1 MRNSKWLGIALLVSV
16 AVNLALAGFLAGRM
30 SRGPTPVMLDP
41 SLSLFRVVRELP
53 EHRRERFRPIL
64 REHFDTIRGDL
75 RRMRRAQRNIN
86 ASLAQVPFEPQALA
100 TSLDTFRGALLDL
113 QEDNHALLV
122 RVAGSMTP
130 EERLA
135 LRDVMTRHRIP
146 PDRNG
151 SPRREHR

>member
-1 MRNSKWLGIALLVSV
+1 MRSSKWLGIALLVSV

-30 SRGPTPVMLDP
+30 SHGPTPVMLDP

-53 EHRRERFRPIL
+53 QDRRERFRPIL
-64 REHFDTIRGDL
+64 REHFDSIRGDL

-86 ASLAQVPFEPQALA
+86 TSLAQEPFEPRALSS
-100 TSLDTFRGALLDL
+100 SLDTFRSALLDL

-122 RVAGSMTP
+122 RVAGSMSP

-146 PDRNG
+146 HGRDE